1 MKKNKIVLLIISM
14 MVFGFSC
21 EDDGG
26 TSQLG
31 LEDGAVPNMVNSATS
46 PAFIDLVDVTNGEN
60 VTIQFN
66 ASVAQG
72 DPASANLI
80 GVYTSFSGNVY
91 YAVLEENI
99 TLPQDFSLSVTDIIS
114 AFPEIT
120 SNTDFELGDILTLTT
135 QFIMDDGRVL
145 DIVNEDGTSNTGTNI
160 QTTVL
165 FNSVVNYPV
174 VCASSLGGTHSY
186 VSTNFQA
193 VNSATP
199 CPTGETTGT
208 VTWTD
213 QGGGVYLTS
222 DLGFGQYGTSCWNDT
237 PATSGGATFSDV
249 CNLIISGG
257 LDQYGLAYT
266 WEITGVNGPE
276 LSISWVNNY
285 GDSGDV
291 VITREG
297 GEDWPE
303 LFTSVTQ

>member
-1 MKKNKIVLLIISM
+1 MKNNKIILLLICM
-14 MVFGFSC
+14 MVFGLSC
-21 EDDGG
+21 EEDGG
-26 TSQLG
+26 SSQLG
-31 LEDGAVPNMVNSATS
+31 LEDGAVPNMVNSTTG
-46 PAFIDLVDVTNGEN
+46 PAFIDLVEVAGGNI
-60 VTIQFN
+60 VTIGFN

-72 DPASANLI
+72 NPASANLI
-80 GVYTSFSGNVY
+80 AVYNTFAGDVY
-91 YAVLEENI
+91 YTVLETGI
-99 TLPQDFSLSVTDIIS
+99 SLPQDFTLTSADIIA

-120 SNTDFELGDILTLTT
+120 GNEDFQVGDVLTLTT
-135 QFIMDDGRVL
+135 QFVMDDGRVL

-174 VCASSLGGTHSY
+174 ACTSDLGGVHSF

-193 VNSATP
+193 VNSTTA

-222 DLGFGQYGTSCWNDT
+222 DLGFGQYGTTCWSDT
-237 PATSGGATFSDV
+237 PATSGGATFTDA

-266 WEITGVNGPE
+266 WEITDVSGPE

-303 LFTSVTQ
+303 LSTTVTQ